1 MNNPEINSQEPEETQ
16 RRTSQESLLS
26 QIFAEEKNDPS
37 SIVAKEEKDQEN
49 KINQEYLIK
58 LYDNIY
64 ESDTTEINLVLMRRI
79 IKIIEI
85 T

>member
-1 MNNPEINSQEPEETQ
+1 MWV
-16 RRTSQESLLS
+16 LL
-26 QIFAEEKNDPS
+26 K
-37 SIVAKEEKDQEN
+37 KEFEALLTYYDEEN

-79 IKIIEI
+79 IKLIEI